1 GQWEPIA
8 VSVIPDRRF
17 TEEVKP
23 CGMDHFRGAQ
33 LGIRFEED
41 RRTEYP
47 FERRDQPS
55 ILFSAPSAIRTFPAS
70 RLRIENGWFGFVG
83 GRLKWPGISARCDP
97 DRTAARIPDVRSLG
111 VQTVRC
117 AARIG
122 VGRQEG
128 DEAED
133 RIEQTDGN

>member
-1 GQWEPIA
+1 MQDANGLEVHRNRVRPQFIVKLIAEDDDVFESFGQWEPIA

-70 RLRIENGWFGFVG
+70 RLRIENGW
-83 GRLKWPGISARCDP
+83 
-97 DRTAARIPDVRSLG
+97 
-111 VQTVRC
+111 
-117 AARIG
+117 
-122 VGRQEG
+122 
-128 DEAED
+128 
-133 RIEQTDGN
+133 